1 MKRVLVYIDPD
12 FVASSLDLTGVVE
25 GMYGPNMAETTG
37 FTIGSP
43 PDSVMGTLDRLVH
56 LETGPN
62 TRFDLEYLSTCIAE
76 LHQAHRFQA
85 IIFLST
91 TFGRMLA
98 PRVAVR
104 LKTGLV
110 ADVTGIRREGDEVR
124 LIRPAFSGRM
134 LATIAFRGEGPIMMS
149 VRGQTFHRSAS
160 QSRRTKVSAFVP
172 KATSRSRVRMK
183 SRRPKASP
191 YDIRE
196 SDVLVSGGGGIIRE
210 FSRLYDLAER
220 IGGLVSASRK
230 VVDRGKAPRAIQV
243 GQSGKTVRPK
253 VYLAIGI
260 SGSIQHI
267 TGLREAESIIAVN
280 SDRYAPI
287 CSLADIVVE
296 GDARVFLDEMMARL
310 QRGDS

>member
-1 MKRVLVYIDPD
+1 MKRVLLYIDPD
-12 FVASSLDLTGVVE
+12 FVASSLDLTGVVDQ
-25 GMYGPNMAETTG
+25 MYGPNATETTG
-37 FTIGSP
+37 LTIGP
-43 PDSVMGTLDRLVH
+43 PPESVKGTLDRLLY
-56 LETGPN
+56 LEAEPC
-62 TRFDLEYLSTCIAE
+62 TRFDIEHLSTCITE

-98 PRVAVR
+98 PRVAAR
-104 LKTGLV
+104 LGTGLV
-110 ADVTGIRREGDEVR
+110 ADVTGIRREGDKVR

-134 LATIAFRGEGPIMMS
+134 LASIAFRGDGPIMMS
-149 VRGQTFHRSAS
+149 VRGQTFARSAF
-160 QSRRTKVSAFVP
+160 QSRQTKITVFVP

-196 SDVLVSGGGGIIRE
+196 SDVLVSGGGGVLRE
-210 FSRLYDLAER
+210 FSRLYELAEK

-260 SGSIQHI
+260 SGSIQHVI
-267 TGLREAESIIAVN
+267 GLREAEHIIAVN

-296 GDARVFLDEMMARL
+296 GDARVFLDKMMARL
-310 QRGDS
+310 ERGDS

>member
-1 MKRVLVYIDPD
+1 MKRVLLYVDPD
-12 FVASSLDLTGVVE
+12 FVDSSLDLTGVVDQ
-25 GMYGPNMAETTG
+25 MYGSNAAETSG

-43 PDSVMGTLDRLVH
+43 PESVMGTLDRLFH
-56 LETGPN
+56 LETEPN
-62 TRFDLEYLSTCIAE
+62 TRFDIEYLSTCLAE

-98 PRVAVR
+98 PRVAAR
-104 LKTGLV
+104 LGTGLV

-134 LATIAFRGEGPIMMS
+134 LASIAFQGDGPIMMS
-149 VRGQTFHRSAS
+149 ARGNTFGRSAS
-160 QSRRTKVSAFVP
+160 QSRRTRVSTFVP
-172 KATSRSRVRMK
+172 TRKARSRVRIK

-196 SDVLVSGGGGIIRE
+196 SDVLVSGGGGVIRE

-220 IGGLVSASRK
+220 IGGSVSASRK

-267 TGLREAESIIAVN
+267 TGVRDAESIIVVN
-280 SDRYAPI
+280 SDRHAPI

-296 GDARVFLDEMMARL
+296 GDARVFLDEMIARL
-310 QRGDS
+310 ERGDS

>member
-1 MKRVLVYIDPD
+1 MKRVLLYIDPD
-12 FVASSLDLTGVVE
+12 FVDSSLDLTGVVDQ
-25 GMYGPNMAETTG
+25 MYGQNTAETTG

-43 PDSVMGTLDRLVH
+43 PDSVMGTLDRLFY
-56 LETGPN
+56 LETEPN
-62 TRFDLEYLSTCIAE
+62 TRFDIEYLSTCLAE
-76 LHQAHRFQA
+76 LHQTHRFQA
-85 IIFLST
+85 IIVLST

-98 PRVAVR
+98 PRVAAR
-104 LKTGLV
+104 LGTGLV

-134 LATIAFRGEGPIMMS
+134 LASIAFQGEGPIMMS
-149 VRGQTFHRSAS
+149 ARGNTFGRSAS
-160 QSRRTKVSAFVP
+160 QSRRTWVSAFVP
-172 KATSRSRVRMK
+172 TGKTRSRVRIK
-183 SRRPKASP
+183 SQRPKAAP

-196 SDVLVSGGGGIIRE
+196 SDVLVSGGGGVIRE

-220 IGGLVSASRK
+220 IGGSVSASRK

-287 CSLADIVVE
+287 CSLADIIVE
-296 GDARVFLDEMMARL
+296 GDARVFLDAMMARL
-310 QRGDS
+310 ERGDS